1 MSESVRDL
9 ERGSRATR
17 GSTGGRTAFNGDDGK
32 APPPAWLREVEDR
45 EVASRNIAAHEARE
59 FEAGPRAGSMP
70 LASRSGNGAS
80 AALTLPVHAES
91 LEQGIALL
99 REEALECARR
109 DAEADVPRPDVKGR
123 AESEQVI
130 RDRCTA
136 FFTDWQA
143 GERDRLNKV
152 VGQTESQVAEKLGRA
167 SLETDRLERATN
179 ELYRLKARYAARR
192 DQVDQELVE
201 EYKEPKRGFE
211 SRWYGLAIGF
221 LGLVEFMANAP
232 VFGALLPRDPM
243 TERQLRLVAETSE
256 GWLAGA
262 QRVISQF
269 VLRPDAAL
277 LAAGVVTFLCV
288 LAHFFGRAMREL
300 IIHRNES
307 NDRTTVAF
315 RSPTEFMVPML
326 MSGVGLILVI
336 GVLFVARV
344 KLGEV
349 AEQRFTQ
356 DSAVVEQLRR
366 DASWL
371 RVDGNLVA
379 ANESSNRADDLEA
392 IAKEQHE
399 YAQSMSR
406 LSWPILLLNT
416 TLVLC
421 AISAAYYHTRDRRK
435 EYFNESPFEGQR
447 RGLIEAGEES
457 AGTVSRLL
465 AEVVEQIRDLR
476 SLLSE
481 KPLKTLPGVIHQ
493 LEAVVALYR
502 AENGRTRGIDSREIP
517 AFQDKVKLDL
527 EADQDA
533 VRSLLMRDP
542 DEYEEERRKLMEHY
556 EEVRTR
562 FTREATAW

>member
-9 ERGSRATR
+9 DRG
-17 GSTGGRTAFNGDDGK
+17 GSSLRSSSSERTATNGDG
-32 APPPAWLREVEDR
+32 ATPAWLREVADR
-45 EVASRNIAAHEARE
+45 EPRNGDSDSGLAAHFDRVE
-59 FEAGPRAGSMP
+59 PP
-70 LASRSGNGAS
+70 
-80 AALTLPVHAES
+80 TLPVSTNGSPSLTTVPLPTES
-91 LEQGIALL
+91 LEQGIAQL
-99 REEALECARR
+99 REEALEGARR
-109 DAEADVPRPDVKGR
+109 DAEAEVPKLDFKGR
-123 AESEQVI
+123 ADSEQVI

-136 FFTDWQA
+136 FYSEWQA

-152 VGQTESQVAEKLGRA
+152 VGRTEAQVAQRLGQA

-179 ELYRLKARYAARR
+179 ELYRLKARFSARR
-192 DQVDQELVE
+192 EVVDQELIEERKVE
-201 EYKEPKRGFE
+201 KRGME
-211 SRWYGLAIGF
+211 AKWYAVAIGF
-221 LGLVEFMANAP
+221 LGVVEFMANAP

-256 GWLAGA
+256 GWMAGA
-262 QRVISQF
+262 QRVFAQF
-269 VLRPDAAL
+269 ILRPDATL

-288 LAHFFGRAMREL
+288 LAHFFGKAMREL
-300 IIHRNES
+300 IIHRHEAR
-307 NDRTTVAF
+307 DRSTVAF
-315 RSPTEFMVPML
+315 RSPTEYLVPML

-349 AEQRFTQ
+349 AEQRYTA
-356 DSAVVEQLRR
+356 DSAIVEQLRR

-379 ANESSNRADDLEA
+379 ANDASNRADDMEA

-421 AISAAYYHTRDRRK
+421 AISAAYYHTRDRRR

-447 RGLIEAGEES
+447 RGLIEAGEHS
-457 AGTVSRLL
+457 ASSVSGVL
-465 AEVVEQIRDLR
+465 AETVEQIRELR

-481 KPLKTLPGVIHQ
+481 KPLKKLSALTHQ

-502 AENGRTRGIDSREIP
+502 AENGRARGLDTREIP
-517 AFQDKVKLDL
+517 AFAGPVEL
-527 EADQDA
+527 ELEIDEEATRD
-533 VRSLLMRDP
+533 LLMRDP
-542 DEYEEERRKLMEHY
+542 DEYEDERRKLYERY

>member
-9 ERGSRATR
+9 DRGSSALRSSASERSAT
-17 GSTGGRTAFNGDDGK
+17 NGDAG
-32 APPPAWLREVEDR
+32 APAWLREVADR
-45 EVASRNIAAHEARE
+45 EPRNADADSGLAAHFERE
-59 FEAGPRAGSMP
+59 QPSTRQVSTNGSHTLTTVP
-70 LASRSGNGAS
+70 LP
-80 AALTLPVHAES
+80 TES
-91 LEQGIALL
+91 LDQGIAQL
-99 REEALECARR
+99 REEAIESAQR
-109 DAEADVPRPDVKGR
+109 DAEAQVPKLDFKGR
-123 AESEQVI
+123 ADSEQVV

-136 FFTDWQA
+136 FYSEWQA

-152 VGQTESQVAEKLGRA
+152 VGRTEAVVAQRLGQA

-179 ELYRLKARYAARR
+179 ELYRLKARFSARR
-192 DQVDQELVE
+192 EVVDQELVE
-201 EYKEPKRGFE
+201 ERKVEKRGME
-211 SRWYGLAIGF
+211 AKWYAAAIGF
-221 LGLVEFMANAP
+221 LGVVEFMANAP

-262 QRVISQF
+262 QRVFAQF
-269 VLRPDAAL
+269 ILRPDATL

-288 LAHFFGRAMREL
+288 LAHFFGKSMREL
-300 IIHRNES
+300 IIHRHES
-307 NDRTTVAF
+307 QDRSTVAF
-315 RSPTEFMVPML
+315 RSPTEYLVPML
-326 MSGVGLILVI
+326 MSGLGLILVI

-356 DSAVVEQLRR
+356 DSAIVEQLRR

-379 ANESSNRADDLEA
+379 ANDASNRADDMEA

-421 AISAAYYHTRDRRK
+421 AISAAYYHTRDRRR

-447 RGLIEAGEES
+447 RALIEAGEQS
-457 AGTVSRLL
+457 ASVVSTVL
-465 AEVVEQIRDLR
+465 AETVEQIRELR

-481 KPLKTLPGVIHQ
+481 KPLKKLSALTHQ

-502 AENGRTRGIDSREIP
+502 AENGRARGLDTREIP
-517 AFQDKVKLDL
+517 AFQGDVEL
-527 EADQDA
+527 ELEVDEEATRA
-533 VRSLLMRDP
+533 LLMRDP
-542 DEYEEERRKLMEHY
+542 DEYEEERRKLYERY

>member
-9 ERGSRATR
+9 DRGSSALRSSASERSAT
-17 GSTGGRTAFNGDDGK
+17 NGDAG
-32 APPPAWLREVEDR
+32 APAWLREVADR
-45 EVASRNIAAHEARE
+45 EPRNADADSGLAAHFERE
-59 FEAGPRAGSMP
+59 QPSTRQVSTNGSHTLTTVP
-70 LASRSGNGAS
+70 LP
-80 AALTLPVHAES
+80 TES
-91 LEQGIALL
+91 LDQGIAQL
-99 REEALECARR
+99 REEAIESAQR
-109 DAEADVPRPDVKGR
+109 DAEAQVPKLDFKGR
-123 AESEQVI
+123 ADSEQVV

-136 FFTDWQA
+136 FYSEWQA

-152 VGQTESQVAEKLGRA
+152 VGRTEAVVAQRLGQA

-179 ELYRLKARYAARR
+179 ELYRLKARFSARR
-192 DQVDQELVE
+192 EVVDQELVE
-201 EYKEPKRGFE
+201 ERKVEKRGME
-211 SRWYGLAIGF
+211 AKWYAAAIGF
-221 LGLVEFMANAP
+221 LGVVEFMANAP

-262 QRVISQF
+262 QRVFAQF
-269 VLRPDAAL
+269 ILRPDATL

-288 LAHFFGRAMREL
+288 LAHFFGKSMREL
-300 IIHRNES
+300 IIHRHES
-307 NDRTTVAF
+307 QDRSTVAF
-315 RSPTEFMVPML
+315 RSPTEYLVPML
-326 MSGVGLILVI
+326 MSGLGLILVI

-356 DSAVVEQLRR
+356 DSAIVEQLRR

-379 ANESSNRADDLEA
+379 ANDASNRADDMEA

-421 AISAAYYHTRDRRK
+421 AISAAYYHTRDRRR

-447 RGLIEAGEES
+447 RALIEAGEQS
-457 AGTVSRLL
+457 ASVVSTVL
-465 AEVVEQIRDLR
+465 AETVEQIRELR

-481 KPLKTLPGVIHQ
+481 KPLKKLSALTHQ

-502 AENGRTRGIDSREIP
+502 AENGRARGLDTREIP
-517 AFQDKVKLDL
+517 AFQGDVDL
-527 EADQDA
+527 ELEVDEEATRA
-533 VRSLLMRDP
+533 LLMRDP
-542 DEYEEERRKLMEHY
+542 DEYEEERRKLYERY

>member
-9 ERGSRATR
+9 DRG
-17 GSTGGRTAFNGDDGK
+17 GSALRSSARETSSTNGDG
-32 APPPAWLREVEDR
+32 ATPAWLREVAERAPRKLGADSSLPLHL
-45 EVASRNIAAHEARE
+45 ESEEPPARQVSTN
-59 FEAGPRAGSMP
+59 GTHSLTTVP
-70 LASRSGNGAS
+70 LP
-80 AALTLPVHAES
+80 TES
-91 LEQGIALL
+91 LEQGIAQL
-99 REEALECARR
+99 REEAIESAQR
-109 DAEADVPRPDVKGR
+109 DAEADVPKPDFKGR
-123 AESEQVI
+123 ADSEQVV

-136 FFTDWQA
+136 FFSEWQA

-152 VGQTESQVAEKLGRA
+152 VGRTEAVVAQQLGQA

-179 ELYRLKARYAARR
+179 ELYRLKARFSARR
-192 DQVDQELVE
+192 EVVDQELVE
-201 EYKEPKRGFE
+201 ERKVEKRGME
-211 SRWYGLAIGF
+211 AKWYAAAIGF
-221 LGLVEFMANAP
+221 LGVVEFMANAP

-262 QRVISQF
+262 QRVFAQF
-269 VLRPDAAL
+269 ILRPDATL

-288 LAHFFGRAMREL
+288 LAHFFGKAMREL
-300 IIHRNES
+300 IIHRHEAK
-307 NDRTTVAF
+307 DRSTVAF
-315 RSPTEFMVPML
+315 RSPTEYLVPML
-326 MSGVGLILVI
+326 MSGVGLVLVV
-336 GVLFVARV
+336 GVLFVARL

-349 AEQRFTQ
+349 AEQRFAQ
-356 DSAVVEQLRR
+356 DSAIVEQLRR

-379 ANESSNRADDLEA
+379 ANDASNRADDMEA

-406 LSWPILLLNT
+406 LSFPILLLNT

-421 AISAAYYHTRDRRK
+421 AISAAYYHTRDRRR

-447 RGLIEAGEES
+447 RALIEAGEAS
-457 AGTVSRLL
+457 ASTVSRLL
-465 AEVVEQIRDLR
+465 AETVEQIRELR

-481 KPLKTLPGVIHQ
+481 RPLKKLSSLTHQ

-502 AENGRTRGIDSREIP
+502 AENGRARGLDTREIT
-517 AFQDKVKLDL
+517 AFHDPVELDL
-527 EADQDA
+527 AVDEDA
-533 VRSLLMRDP
+533 TRTLLMRDP
-542 DEYEEERRKLMEHY
+542 DEYEQERQKLYERY